1 MDNFGIRMLVVSVA
15 ASFAAGFGMAWF
27 LKPDAGSAEAPLP
40 VIAAA
45 ETAGSG
51 TVVARPAMS
60 APTASAAPQAPPAAT
75 ASVDELWST
84 ALLPPD
90 RQQAG
95 YAAEDRLRQLAQSDP
110 IVRRKLLLRY
120 DSARTPQERELLRAV
135 LSTVQTPDVIAF
147 ASRLAGSLD
156 VADRKY
162 GLAMLQSL
170 APDAPETRALVRQA
184 LSSGET
190 AEVLVSALAALNATG
205 SDPDEAGA
213 VIAQLKSLS
222 QHADPAVRSM
232 SITQLSQWDKAGAHA
247 ASLTDAL
254 ADRAPEVRQ
263 AAVFAIAQSGL
274 RSEPAKAALMALAAN
289 AQESRDVRGSA
300 LQVLER
306 FPLSREE
313 VALVAQ
319 ARARIKM

>member
-27 LKPDAGSAEAPLP
+27 IKPDARSAEAPLP

-45 ETAGSG
+45 DPAGSG
-51 TVVARPAMS
+51 TVVARPAMP
-60 APTASAAPQAPPAAT
+60 APTASAAPQRPPPAT
-75 ASVDELWST
+75 ASLDELWNS

-90 RQQAG
+90 RQQLG

-110 IVRRKLLLRY
+110 TVRRKLLLRY
-120 DSARTPQERELLRAV
+120 GSARTPQERELLKAV

-162 GLAMLQSL
+162 GLDMLQSL
-170 APDAPETRALVRQA
+170 APDALETRALVRQA
-184 LSSGET
+184 LSSGQT

-232 SITQLSQWDKAGAHA
+232 SITQLSQWDKSGAHA

-254 ADRAPEVRQ
+254 SDRAPEVRQ

-274 RSEPAKAALMALAAN
+274 RSEPAKAALMALAVN